1 MVEYLCCC
9 DANLNGESMSIKSPG
24 KMNRKVTILIRQK
37 EFLNPKLRKLLCN
50 SLIQHVLSIFV
61 FPGTP

>member
-50 SLIQHVLSIFV
+50 SLIQHV
-61 FPGTP
+61 